1 MGPTEIPRASIAF
14 RIAEGT
20 YTPGEVD
27 RQFSDAMNDD
37 FENWK
42 KEQAGK

>member
-1 MGPTEIPRASIAF
+1 MTEAKADF
-14 RIAEGT
+14 KALLQRIAEGT

-27 RQFSDAMNDD
+27 RQFSDTMNDD

-42 KEQAGK
+42 KEQAAK